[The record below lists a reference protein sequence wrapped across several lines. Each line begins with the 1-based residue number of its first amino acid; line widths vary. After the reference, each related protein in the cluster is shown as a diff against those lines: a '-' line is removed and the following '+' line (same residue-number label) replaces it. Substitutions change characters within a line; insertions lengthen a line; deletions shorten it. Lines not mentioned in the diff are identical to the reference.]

1 MIDIKTLRESPN
13 LVKES
18 LKKRGL
24 DGSEVDK
31 FLEIDEKWRQLK
43 KDVDAL
49 RARRNKVSQSIN
61 QAKKKGEM
69 IDSIIQEA
77 KSIPSQIS
85 EKQTKMKEYE
95 DVRDKIWNIIP
106 NLIDESVPDGA
117 NWHQELL
124 NQMSTEI
131 PGVRPAAI
139 SVELKEKLEEYRGFR
154 HVVRN
159 VYTYHLDPNKLK
171 PLVKN
176 IKIVMKG
183 LKKELSAFARFIQ
196 KAEENKY
203 SNERGGLYEPLS
215 HRHQH
220 SSDPDLAGIRLW
232 PGKRADGGGPPE
244 GRAGLRYR
252 RERG

>member
-1 MIDIKTLRESPN
+1 MS
-13 LVKES
+13 
-18 LKKRGL
+18 KRGAVL
-24 DGSEVDK
+24 AGRIMAELNEISILVDRV
-31 FLEIDEKWRQLK
+31 EKGMQK
-43 KDVDAL
+43 AKA
-49 RARRNKVSQSIN
+49 QSDDFY
-61 QAKKKGEM
+61 
-69 IDSIIQEA
+69 IDSVALNLHGFYSGVERIF
-77 KSIPSQIS
+77 
-85 EKQTKMKEYE
+85 EK
-95 DVRDKIWNIIP
+95 IAA
-106 NLIDESVPDGA
+106 LIDESVPDGA

-196 KAEENKY
+196 KAEENK
-203 SNERGGLYEPLS
+203 
-215 HRHQH
+215 
-220 SSDPDLAGIRLW
+220 
-232 PGKRADGGGPPE
+232 
-244 GRAGLRYR
+244 
-252 RERG
+252 